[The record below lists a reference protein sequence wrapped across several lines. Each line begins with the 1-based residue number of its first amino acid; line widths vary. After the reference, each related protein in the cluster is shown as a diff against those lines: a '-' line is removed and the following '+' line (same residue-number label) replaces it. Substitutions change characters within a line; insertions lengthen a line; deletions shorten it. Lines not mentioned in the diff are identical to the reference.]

1 QVNALISPAC
11 SVPDLVAQLAGCQVK
26 HEQIVA
32 LLVKGKVD
40 GNNPAF
46 HTLVRQYM
54 ALPAAWHKV
63 PDLLGSERRW
73 TRKFCDT
80 LDDEDAKV
88 LAMTHDTFAFTKL
101 YGLPPATIVEVVGVF
116 LERIGA
122 KGEPEVA
129 KIFDAIKSAPP
140 GRWAAAVDAPFSFG
154 DKVPR
159 TSHLHFQQ
167 QRYHHPFPHVRIGH
181 AKIALASAISSR
193 ANLAAPSR
201 TGRNESTWR
210 SRVHGLSW
218 GQNG

>member
-116 LERIGA
+116 LERIRA
-122 KGEPEVA
+122 KGGGRMVFMFRPLHGLLRGGGLLPTVRLTS
-129 KIFDAIKSAPP
+129 IPCP
-140 GRWAAAVDAPFSFG
+140 GRLPAEPGCSVKSRRTRDNGGLRLNAVFRF
-154 DKVPR
+154 R
-159 TSHLHFQQ
+159 
-167 QRYHHPFPHVRIGH
+167 
-181 AKIALASAISSR
+181 
-193 ANLAAPSR
+193 
-201 TGRNESTWR
+201 
-210 SRVHGLSW
+210 
-218 GQNG
+218 